1 MPEMCGARE
10 MGGRSEVEVVLC
22 RDTEPELGYN
32 ETGSKGHHSPGAAA
46 SPGCSL
52 YKNNLISLS
61 FTHDPGAV
69 SPPALSPPVPPPH
82 VLLWSGVLGLAL
94 FLFSQ

>member
-10 MGGRSEVEVVLC
+10 NGGRREVEVVLC

-32 ETGSKGHHSPGAAA
+32 ESGSKGHHSPGAAA

-61 FTHDPGAV
+61 HRIQE
-69 SPPALSPPVPPPH
+69 
-82 VLLWSGVLGLAL
+82 L
-94 FLFSQ
+94 FLPQLSLLYLHPTCCPDLVFWA

>member
-10 MGGRSEVEVVLC
+10 NGGRSEVEVVLC

-32 ETGSKGHHSPGAAA
+32 ESGSKGHHSPGAAA

-61 FTHDPGAV
+61 HTIQE
-69 SPPALSPPVPPPH
+69 
-82 VLLWSGVLGLAL
+82 L
-94 FLFSQ
+94 FLPQLSLLLYLHPTCCPGLVFWA